1 MKRKIILIFGIITLI
16 SFQTISFADDDID
29 EVDEIDINNIVEAS
43 ANCEEDL
50 KINSRIAVAYD
61 RETGL
66 KIWGKDED
74 KKTAM
79 ASTTKIMT
87 AIVVIENSNLDDIV
101 EVSKRAAWTGGSK
114 LGLKA
119 GDKITVRDL
128 LYGLMLRSGNDS
140 AVALAEYVGGSVEG
154 FADLMNQKAKQLNL
168 KCTHFVT
175 PHGLDNPE
183 HYTTAMELAKITD
196 YALNNDIF
204 SKIVST
210 KSTTININGKQK
222 SINNTNEL
230 LGNFPGVYGVKTG
243 FTNNAGRCLVTAIK
257 NEKFNIITIV
267 IQADTKKDRTND
279 SVKIINYVF
288 NNYEK
293 IDIEEM
299 VGDEFKNWININKS
313 RIHIKR
319 AKNKEVAINKS
330 DIKYRK
336 IIMKKSNAKDI
347 DIHIDAIFEYEAP
360 VSYKTKIGEI
370 KIYIMDE
377 LLESDDIYIENEIIA
392 KGYYDYVY
400 SCLKIVND
408 II

>member
-1 MKRKIILIFGIITLI
+1 MKRKIILIFCIITLI

-43 ANCEEDL
+43 ANYEEDL

-114 LGLKA
+114 LGLKT
-119 GDKITVRDL
+119 GDKISVRHL

-154 FADLMNQKAKQLNL
+154 FAVLMNQKAKELNL
-168 KCTHFVT
+168 KNTHFVT

-183 HYTTAMELAKITD
+183 HYTTAMELAKLAD
-196 YALNNDIF
+196 YALNNEIF
-204 SKIVST
+204 AKIVAT
-210 KSTTININGKQK
+210 KNCTIVINGNSKNI
-222 SINNTNEL
+222 SNTNEL
-230 LGNFPGVYGVKTG
+230 LGNYPGVYGVKTG
-243 FTNNAGRCLVTAIK
+243 FTNNAGRCLVTAVK
-257 NEKFNIITIV
+257 NNKLNIITVI
-267 IQADTKKDRTND
+267 IQADTKKIRTND
-279 SVKIINYVF
+279 SVKLINYIF

-293 IDIEEM
+293 INIEDMINE
-299 VGDEFKNWININKS
+299 EFQNWKNMNKK
-313 RIHIKR
+313 RIYIKR
-319 AKNKEVAINKS
+319 SKS
-330 DIKYRK
+330 TDLNI
-336 IIMKKSNAKDI
+336 KKSNISNKEIIIKKSKITDVRI
-347 DIHIDAIFEYEAP
+347 KINAIFEYEAP
-360 VSYKTKIGEI
+360 VKQKTKMGEI
-370 KIYIMDE
+370 QVFIEGELFETIDIFLENEVRAKEYYDYIMDC
-377 LLESDDIYIENEIIA
+377 LSIITEII
-392 KGYYDYVY
+392 
-400 SCLKIVND
+400 
-408 II
+408 